1 MSNRGP
7 LQPRENLPQMSAPAQ
22 KPKTAQ
28 SDYGPNYPKGKLHI
42 SSLVIPNL

>member
-42 SSLVIPNL
+42 SSLVLPNL